1 MILLSFFRRIF
12 KRGSGEVITSRN
24 PIGKFRVKRELKSG
38 EKQALLGEVLE
49 GVIYPG
55 YKLKGNGVALIRR
68 LRQGGKEMDFA
79 VEYDEVVILLEGKIR
94 VKENEILEVYQS

>member
-1 MILLSFFRRIF
+1 MSFFKRIF
-12 KRGSGEVITSRN
+12 KRDIHNEIASRN
-24 PIGKFRVKRELKSG
+24 PIGKFRVKKELKSG

-55 YKLKGNGVALIRR
+55 YKLKGDGVALVRR
-68 LRQGGKEMDFA
+68 LKQGDKEIDFA

-94 VKENEILEVYQS
+94 VKENDILEVYQS